1 MVVVV
6 AALSQA
12 TLIFSGPL
20 EGWLPMGM
28 GAALF
33 AAGMVA
39 AVLAFGSSLKGMI
52 GMPQAV
58 PLAVLG
64 MIAAG
69 ISANMA
75 EASRPEIAITVLAG
89 MGVATFCGGLGLW
102 LLGFFR
108 LGSLIRF
115 IPFPVIAAFLAGSGW
130 FLAQGSVELIAG
142 ESFAALANPQ
152 VQLKLFMALGF
163 VAILSFLSQRT
174 HASLA
179 LSLAVL
185 AASLAFHGVVYVMDF
200 SHWRLIADG
209 WLMAAPQQ
217 SSLWPPFGAYG
228 FALINWPA
236 IWAEWPNL
244 LTLPALAALGL
255 LMNSG
260 GLELALRRDIE
271 LDRELQVAGLGNV
284 VAGLG
289 GGNMGYQD
297 LGLTL
302 LSHRVGGG
310 ARISG
315 IMVALVCF
323 GVLAIGGPVAGLVPK
338 PLFGGLLMW
347 IGANLLLDWAVLTQS
362 QLRKR
367 DYALLLGVLVVMMTA
382 GPLIGIGVG
391 FAAALILFAVDYAR
405 TDIVRARLDGTCF
418 RSSVE
423 RSASGRAQLAE
434 LGGQIV
440 VYRLQGFL
448 FFATAARLREEI
460 EERLAAGGPGSMRYL
475 LLDFAAV
482 TGFDSSTVMTMV
494 RFERMAL
501 AHDFTLVFT
510 GLKPESLEALERGG
524 LTYGEGE
531 PCHVI
536 AELDRGMEYCED
548 RLLQAGPKPNSA
560 SLVEELS
567 EFIGSEEK
575 AKAFAAILEPI
586 EFEPGDVIVARDD
599 QADDIYFFESGRAR
613 VMPDG
618 NDVSARRL
626 RSFGPGSILGELAFF
641 TGQPRQATVCATRPV
656 KAWRLTRAS
665 LDALEKKD
673 QNLARDFYRA
683 LSEQFAHRLS
693 GLNRMMQY
701 LVD

>member
-1 MVVVV
+1 
-6 AALSQA
+6 
-12 TLIFSGPL
+12 
-20 EGWLPMGM
+20 
-28 GAALF
+28 
-33 AAGMVA
+33 
-39 AVLAFGSSLKGMI
+39 
-52 GMPQAV
+52 
-58 PLAVLG
+58 
-64 MIAAG
+64 
-69 ISANMA
+69 
-75 EASRPEIAITVLAG
+75 
-89 MGVATFCGGLGLW
+89 
-102 LLGFFR
+102 
-108 LGSLIRF
+108 
-115 IPFPVIAAFLAGSGW
+115 
-130 FLAQGSVELIAG
+130 
-142 ESFAALANPQ
+142 
-152 VQLKLFMALGF
+152 
-163 VAILSFLSQRT
+163 
-174 HASLA
+174 
-179 LSLAVL
+179 
-185 AASLAFHGVVYVMDF
+185 
-200 SHWRLIADG
+200 
-209 WLMAAPQQ
+209 
-217 SSLWPPFGAYG
+217 
-228 FALINWPA
+228 
-236 IWAEWPNL
+236 
-244 LTLPALAALGL
+244 
-255 LMNSG
+255 
-260 GLELALRRDIE
+260 
-271 LDRELQVAGLGNV
+271 
-284 VAGLG
+284 
-289 GGNMGYQD
+289 
-297 LGLTL
+297 
-302 LSHRVGGG
+302 
-310 ARISG
+310 
-315 IMVALVCF
+315 
-323 GVLAIGGPVAGLVPK
+323 
-338 PLFGGLLMW
+338 MW